1 MNSIP
6 ELHEVV
12 WIVLEDEDVVHGAD
26 LVYLLATLGGNSIEK
41 VLARV
46 LA

>member
-12 WIVLEDEDVVHGAD
+12 WVVLEDEDVVHGAD
-26 LVYLLATLGGNSIEK
+26 LVDLLAPLEG
-41 VLARV
+41 
-46 LA
+46 